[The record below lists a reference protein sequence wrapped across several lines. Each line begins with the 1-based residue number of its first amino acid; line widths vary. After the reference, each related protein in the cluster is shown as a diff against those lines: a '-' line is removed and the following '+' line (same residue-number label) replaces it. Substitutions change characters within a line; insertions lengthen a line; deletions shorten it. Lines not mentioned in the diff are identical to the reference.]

1 MVVQYTTHTTIC
13 DSPVLRSGHGSL
25 YVNLQVRGFYL
36 EGSFRS
42 LKGRDIASQQYL
54 RILLPNFWSVDN
66 IASAIT
72 RELVRN
78 ADLAAHLRPTDQNVW
93 DPGICI

>member
-1 MVVQYTTHTTIC
+1 M
-13 DSPVLRSGHGSL
+13 
-25 YVNLQVRGFYL
+25 NLQVLGFYL
-36 EGSFRS
+36 EGSFKS
-42 LKGRDIASQQYL
+42 LKGRDIASHQYL
-54 RILLPNFWSVDN
+54 RILLLKFWSVDK

-78 ADLAAHLRPTDQNVW
+78 ADSAAHLRPTDQNVW